1 MAQLPKDTSVEVNLI
16 AAIQM
21 KNIQYQINTPLS
33 TDDVVRVF
41 NASGITRPTHDAA
54 RIETMFANANL
65 IISAW
70 HQGVLVGVARGL
82 TDHSYCCYLSDLAVD
97 KAYQRQGIG
106 EALLAQVRQALSPE
120 ISLIL
125 LSAPAAMG
133 YYPKVGFT
141 AADNAF
147 IIQRER

>member
-1 MAQLPKDTSVEVNLI
+1 
-16 AAIQM
+16 M

-33 TDDVVRVF
+33 TDEVIRVF
-41 NASGITRPTHDAA
+41 NASGITRPTHDTA

-65 IISAW
+65 IVSAW
-70 HQGVLVGVARGL
+70 HDGVLVGVARGL

-97 KAYQRQGIG
+97 KAYQQQGIG
-106 EALLAQVRQALSPE
+106 DALLKQTRQALGPE
-120 ISLIL
+120 VSLIL

-141 AADNAF
+141 AADHAF
-147 IIQRER
+147 VIKRER

>member
-1 MAQLPKDTSVEVNLI
+1 
-16 AAIQM
+16 M
-21 KNIQYQINTPLS
+21 KNIQYQVNTPLS

-54 RIETMFANANL
+54 RIKTMFANANL
-65 IISAW
+65 IVSAW
-70 HQGVLVGVARGL
+70 HDGVLVGVARGL
-82 TDHSYCCYLSDLAVD
+82 TDHSYCCYLSDWAVD
-97 KAYQRQGIG
+97 KAYQQQGIG
-106 EALLAQVRQALSPE
+106 DALLKQTRQALGPE
-120 ISLIL
+120 VSLIL

-147 IIQRER
+147 VIKRER